1 MVGSNRNVFNSIFK
15 VLILHLIEEGQGNFS
30 EFDNFV
36 FLEEMF
42 DISTFY
48 KMH

>member
-1 MVGSNRNVFNSIFK
+1 MFVGKNPFNFILK